1 MRQLFQSDFQHEP
14 DKQAGW
20 IGKVGR
26 EFSLLLDQMTLKCC
40 SKTRFLLRSK
50 RLILRK
56 EYKEYSN
63 PIKKATTKGKG
74 TTKQNHNQKKKRIAT
89 KTWTNIAQ
97 DKHSTHNR
105 GMPMN

>member
-74 TTKQNHNQKKKRIAT
+74 TTKQNHNQKKKGSLLKPGQTLHRI
-89 KTWTNIAQ
+89 NIPLIIEAC
-97 DKHSTHNR
+97 R
-105 GMPMN
+105 